1 MNKEIEA
8 SRQRV
13 SRRRAL
19 ALGGTISL
27 GGLIAAC
34 GGNSGSTTTSTTAAA
49 STTTASGSSAAAVA
63 SSSSVTALLAKAPQ
77 CVMSKEETQGPY
89 WFDVD
94 SIRSDIREDRP
105 GTTLQ
110 VAMRVQDNSQ
120 CNVDGSIGAVSNAV
134 VEIWHCDAGGVYSG
148 FESGSVSANGGGA
161 MGGGGGTPP
170 TGGMGEPP
178 SGGGMGQPP
187 SGGGMGQPPSGGGG
201 MGGSMG
207 GSGETSD
214 GSYSVGDS
222 EAATTDDGTYL
233 RGAQTTD
240 ANGIAQFTTIF
251 PGWYMGRTTH
261 IHVKVH
267 IDKKT
272 VLTTQTFFDETL
284 LDEVYSTS
292 PYSEHTGRESN
303 TTNASDGIFDQTGI
317 MTVEK
322 QSDGTYLAVINLGI
336 DA

>member
-1 MNKEIEA
+1 MNKDIEA
-8 SRQRV
+8 SRLRV

-34 GGNSGSTTTSTTAAA
+34 SGNSGTAPTTSTAAA
-49 STTTASGSSAAAVA
+49 STTTTSGTSAAATSGDV
-63 SSSSVTALLAKAPQ
+63 VTALLAKAPQ

-94 SIRSDIREDRP
+94 SIRGDIREDRP

-148 FESGSVSANGGGA
+148 FESGSLSANG
-161 MGGGGGTPP
+161 GGGGGTPP
-170 TGGMGEPP
+170 AGGMGEPP
-178 SGGGMGQPP
+178 SGAP
-187 SGGGMGQPPSGGGG
+187 GGGMGEPPSGAPGG
-201 MGGSMG
+201 MGGGMG

-214 GSYSVGDS
+214 GSYSVGDT
-222 EAATTDDGTYL
+222 EATTTDDGTYL

-272 VLTTQTFFDETL
+272 VLTSQTFFDETL
-284 LDEVYSTS
+284 LDEVYSQS
-292 PYSEHTGRESN
+292 PYSEHTGRENN
-303 TTNASDGIFDQTGI
+303 TNNASDGIYDDTGL

-322 QSDGTYLAVINLGI
+322 QSDGSFLAVINLGI